1 MLAKMTS
8 AQTTHVRGRLVPPDG
23 RHLAVPVEQA
33 VREPVGEGVEVG
45 EGGPLE
51 LVGHAHI
58 LMGVPF
64 RVKNGCAGV

>member
-1 MLAKMTS
+1 
-8 AQTTHVRGRLVPPDG
+8 VP
-23 RHLAVPVEQA
+23 AEKA
-33 VREPVGEGVEVG
+33 VREPVGEDVEVG
-45 EGGPLE
+45 EVGPLE